1 MAAPRTVVS
10 AFLVLLS
17 ELKPRLSSRRQS
29 SRPTLEKTTL
39 ISPDAEGTESWASPN
54 SDGLARRHFG
64 TARSFSFGPPG
75 LRFHRQISCLPKE
88 LNHRQIFVIQDVPH
102 PRSVSKS
109 FPRLWQWQLES
120 NQMSRGT
127 EISMASKKKGAVVR
141 KDDVSCHFFRA
152 HGVQVASLKFDAALD
167 FSGGDY
173 GEPFPFP
180 FVWGQQVQD

>member
-1 MAAPRTVVS
+1 M
-10 AFLVLLS
+10 LS

-88 LNHRQIFVIQDVPH
+88 LNHRQIFVFVIQDVPH

-109 FPRLWQWQLES
+109 FPRLWQWQLTETP
-120 NQMSRGT
+120 MSQIKCHGGQRFPWHRRRKEQWSAKTMCRATFSERT
-127 EISMASKKKGAVVR
+127 E
-141 KDDVSCHFFRA
+141 
-152 HGVQVASLKFDAALD
+152 
-167 FSGGDY
+167 FSS
-173 GEPFPFP
+173 PL
-180 FVWGQQVQD
+180 